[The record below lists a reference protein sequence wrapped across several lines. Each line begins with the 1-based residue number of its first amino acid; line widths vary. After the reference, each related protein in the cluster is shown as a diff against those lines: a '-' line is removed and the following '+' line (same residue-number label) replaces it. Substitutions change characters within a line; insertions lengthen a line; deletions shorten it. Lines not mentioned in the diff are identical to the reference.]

1 MLEKDLEKKLVLGI
15 KKLGGK
21 AFKFVSPGNVG
32 VPDRLIVMPE
42 GRMFFV
48 ELKTDTGKLSKLQ
61 GRQIEFLIKMGCEVV
76 VSYGLQGVTD
86 ILKVLENEHAADV

>member
-1 MLEKDLEKKLVLGI
+1 MLERDLEKKLVLGI

-61 GRQIEFLIKMGCEVV
+61 GRQIEFLRKMGCEVV
-76 VSYGLQGVTD
+76 ISYGLQGVAD